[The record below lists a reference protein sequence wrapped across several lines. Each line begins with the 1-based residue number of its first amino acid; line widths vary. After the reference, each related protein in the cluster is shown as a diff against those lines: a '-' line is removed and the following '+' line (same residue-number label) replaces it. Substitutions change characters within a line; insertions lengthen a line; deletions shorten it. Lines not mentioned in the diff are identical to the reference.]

1 MKRIISFILLPAVVM
16 FAGCKRNTETPEQ
29 GNEPTA
35 TALTTATPAASAG
48 ETEPDVFP
56 DAEETADAEPGTA
69 DAPTKAPDIT
79 PADGGQ
85 NPADTPGVTTAPS
98 VTAAPGGEVTPTPN
112 GGVEMPR
119 VPLGIG

>member
-1 MKRIISFILLPAVVM
+1 M
-16 FAGCKRNTETPEQ
+16 FVGCRKNVETPEPD
-29 GNEPTA
+29 NEPPA

-48 ETEPDVFP
+48 ETEPDAFP
-56 DAEETADAEPGTA
+56 DAGETAAAEPGTA

-98 VTAAPGGEVTPTPN
+98 VTAAPGEEVTPTPN

-119 VPLGIG
+119 VPLG

>member
-1 MKRIISFILLPAVVM
+1 MKRIITFILLPAVVM
-16 FAGCKRNTETPEQ
+16 FAGCKRNAETPEQ

-35 TALTTATPAASAG
+35 TALTTAAPAASAG
-48 ETEPDVFP
+48 ETDPDVFP
-56 DAEETADAEPGTA
+56 DAEETAAAEPGTA

-119 VPLGIG
+119 VLLCIG

>member
-1 MKRIISFILLPAVVM
+1 MKRIITFILLLAVVM
-16 FAGCKRNTETPEQ
+16 FAGCKRNAETPEQ

-35 TALTTATPAASAG
+35 TALTTAAPAASAG

-56 DAEETADAEPGTA
+56 DAEETAAAEPGTA

-119 VPLGIG
+119 VPLG

>member
-1 MKRIISFILLPAVVM
+1 MKRIIYFILALAVLM
-16 FAGCKRNTETPEQ
+16 FVGCRKNVETPEQ

-35 TALTTATPAASAG
+35 TVLTTAMPAAPA
-48 ETEPDVFP
+48 EEPDVFETP
-56 DAEETADAEPGTA
+56 VAEETAAAEPGTA

-98 VTAAPGGEVTPTPN
+98 VTAAPGEEVTPTPN

-119 VPLGIG
+119 IPLG